1 MTLCGRFRSYL
12 FTLRGEG
19 VRSAFVVVQL
29 SEGLSFNR
37 RNMFVSK
44 KRFHEVCREASSLAI
59 ENYKLEVKLARIQKQ
74 LNDYT
79 ENMNKII
86 GKK

>member
-1 MTLCGRFRSYL
+1 MP
-12 FTLRGEG
+12 
-19 VRSAFVVVQL
+19 
-29 SEGLSFNR
+29 EGLILR

-59 ENYKLEVKLARIQKQ
+59 ENYKLQIKLARIEKQ
-74 LNDYT
+74 LNDYA
-79 ENMNKII
+79 ENMNRII